1 MLISEAI
8 QIAQASGQ
16 QIKREHEGTS
26 RVLHVEEN
34 GRICEISNY
43 GANRYWYPDAEDLT
57 ATDWI
62 PTDDMPEW
70 WVKKQVAMEK
80 EREAMRLD
88 NERHRRRWD
97 IAGTIISIFVSIA
110 ATVYSLYKFRGG
122 C

>member
-1 MLISEAI
+1 MLISTAI

-26 RVLHVEEN
+26 RVLHIEKT
-34 GRICEISNY
+34 GAISEISDY
-43 GANRYWYPDAEDLT
+43 GATRYWYPDAEDLT

-70 WVKKQVAMEK
+70 WVRERVAMEK

-88 NERHRRRWD
+88 NERHRQME
-97 IAGTIISIFVSIA
+97 
-110 ATVYSLYKFRGG
+110 
-122 C
+122 

>member
-1 MLISEAI
+1 MKISEAI
-8 QIAQASGQ
+8 QEAEKTGQ
-16 QIKREHEGTS
+16 QIKRENEGTS
-26 RVLHVEEN
+26 RVLHVEKT
-34 GRICEISNY
+34 GAICEISNY
-43 GANRYWYPDAEDLT
+43 GASRHWCPDAEDLT

-62 PTDDMPEW
+62 PTDEMPEW
-70 WVKKQVAMEK
+70 WVREQVAEEK

-110 ATVYSLYKFRGG
+110 ATVYSLYKFRCG